1 MDKKT
6 TGQNNNFKEE
16 KETLQLFLNK
26 RNKSKVNEFYSN
38 LNPNF
43 FELKNSIIKVNPSLN
58 LSDEN
63 QMRLYEIL
71 TEIFKLF
78 IQNKFEEMNERIES
92 LNKILVAH
100 MKAEQKEPCEKI

>member
-1 MDKKT
+1 MNKKT
-6 TGQNNNFKEE
+6 TAQNNNFKE
-16 KETLQLFLNK
+16 KETMQLFLNK
-26 RNKSKVNEFYSN
+26 RNKSKINEFYSN
-38 LNPNF
+38 LSPNF
-43 FELKNSIIKVNPSLN
+43 FELKNSIIKVSPSLN

-78 IQNKFEEMNERIES
+78 NQNKFEEMNERIES

>member
-6 TGQNNNFKEE
+6 TGQNNNFKE
-16 KETLQLFLNK
+16 KVTMQLFLNK

-38 LNPNF
+38 LSPNF

-78 IQNKFEEMNERIES
+78 NQNKFEEMNERIES

>member
-1 MDKKT
+1 MNKKT
-6 TGQNNNFKEE
+6 TAQNNNFKE
-16 KETLQLFLNK
+16 KVTMQLFLNK
-26 RNKSKVNEFYSN
+26 RYKSKINEFYSN

-78 IQNKFEEMNERIES
+78 NRNKFEEMNERIES

>member
-1 MDKKT
+1 MNKKIT
-6 TGQNNNFKEE
+6 AQNNNFKEE
-16 KETLQLFLNK
+16 KETIQLFLNK

-38 LNPNF
+38 LSPNF
-43 FELKNSIIKVNPSLN
+43 FELKNSIIKVSPSLN

-78 IQNKFEEMNERIES
+78 NQNKFEEMNERIES
-92 LNKILVAH
+92 
-100 MKAEQKEPCEKI
+100 